1 MFRFASL
8 SRSKRSASL
17 TVLAGLAISLFAGLV
32 LASAPSQASG
42 APNFVV
48 SPADRLRDGQ
58 IVRVTWSGY
67 VPGAPVYLRQCA
79 VSAPSE
85 SKCSPLQVETSDISG
100 GGISL
105 FPVSVTEGTG
115 HGIPRAPGLRC
126 GIGYD
131 CKIVISTDSD
141 YEIPDSG
148 LSTTLDFAPEASTC
162 PESGQ
167 HVITGGG
174 TGGVLVALPDWQ
186 TAVCQDPDR
195 VTIDY
200 IRTKGDTMG
209 RQDFLCGN
217 GDFAVTEVAGEPG
230 AVCPMTKQ
238 PRAHV
243 FAPATNSALV
253 IAYAMRDAATGQ
265 RITDLKLTP
274 NMLTWA
280 LTGQTLNWTGTNV
293 TDLKSRQIAALNS
306 THVLPSNILVTGR
319 ADSSALNLLLTRFM
333 LDRAP
338 DAMAQAQSP
347 FDFTEPTEYFPA
359 APGANDLKSNADAVA
374 LAIKNFEDPVGQS
387 GMLAVVDAATA
398 QYYSLPTV
406 AIENAQGT
414 AFVSATEDSITRG
427 LETMKSDSNG
437 TAVAD
442 TSPSDPYAYPMVFT
456 AYVQIPT
463 ELPTEQAVTSL
474 KSWLTFLASDKAKT
488 DTLAGYVALTDSQ
501 RTRLIAA
508 ADGIKVAAT
517 PTESP
522 SPTPTPS
529 ETEDSGIDSGVDSGI
544 DSEIDYSGID
554 SGFGPDDSGTDFI
567 DPGFTVDDTTDSVIP
582 VDSGQGPGE
591 TIPSTSIF
599 AMAASSKSALP
610 GATFPALVLIGI
622 GLSAA
627 GLWNL
632 LWSKSAQ

>member
-1 MFRFASL
+1 MFRFASINGA
-8 SRSKRSASL
+8 KRSASL
-17 TVLAGLAISLFAGLV
+17 TLLAGLAISLFSGIV

-58 IVRVTWSGY
+58 VVRATWSGFEA
-67 VPGAPVYLRQCA
+67 GAPVYLRQCA
-79 VSAPSE
+79 LSAPTQTHCG
-85 SKCSPLQVETSDISG
+85 KLQVETTDSSG

-105 FPVSVTEGTG
+105 FPVQSTEGTG
-115 HGIPRAPGLRC
+115 HGIAGAPDLRC
-126 GIGYD
+126 GVGFE

-141 YEIPDSG
+141 YEIPDNG
-148 LSTTLDFAPEASTC
+148 LSVALSFALEASIC
-162 PESGQ
+162 PQDGQ
-167 HVITGGG
+167 QVITGGG
-174 TGGVLVALPDWQ
+174 TGGVLIALPDWQ

-195 VTIDY
+195 ITIDY

-209 RQDFLCGN
+209 RQDFLCGL

-253 IAYAMRDAATGQ
+253 VAYAMRDAATGQ

-274 NMLTWA
+274 DMLTWA
-280 LTGQTLNWTGTNV
+280 LTAQTMNWTGTNV

-319 ADSSALNLLLTRFM
+319 ADSSALNILLTRFM
-333 LDRAP
+333 LERAP

-347 FDFTEPTEYFPA
+347 FDFTEPTEYFPSY
-359 APGANDLKSNADAVA
+359 PGANDLKSNADAVA
-374 LAIKNFEDPVGQS
+374 LAIKNFDEIYGQS

-398 QYYSLPTV
+398 EYYSLPTV

-414 AFVSATEDSITRG
+414 AFVSATEDSISRG
-427 LETMKSDSNG
+427 VKAMKYDSNG

-456 AYVQIPT
+456 AYAQVPT
-463 ELPTEQAVTSL
+463 ELSSEETVTSL
-474 KSWLTFLASDKAKT
+474 KTWLTFLASDKAKE
-488 DTLAGYVALTDSQ
+488 DTLPGYVPLTDSQ

-522 SPTPTPS
+522 TPTPTPS
-529 ETEDSGIDSGVDSGI
+529 ETQESGTDTGIDSGIDYPS
-544 DSEIDYSGID
+544 ID
-554 SGFGPDDSGTDFI
+554 SGFGTDDTGIDFI
-567 DPGFTVDDTTDSVIP
+567 DPGFTVDDTIDSVIP
-582 VDSGQGPGE
+582 VDSGQGSGQVV
-591 TIPSTSIF
+591 PSTSIF
-599 AMAASSKSALP
+599 AMAAKSKSALP

-622 GLSAA
+622 SLSAA